1 MASLGVGLHLS
12 RKRVAGRGAA
22 VERRNLL
29 TVCRFSVKT
38 LLDRSCFETIDD
50 SSPEFINFVSILE
63 QILSHRL
70 KGQTTWFGY
79 ESPRSF
85 WDCIKVACC
94 KVPHNCIKSI
104 ESMENVRSSRAKIKP
119 STVRKKKLRAHLQ
132 GRAWIRVV
140 LMEKR
145 LSEYISSALRDLK
158 TTRRFYEDG
167 AIMLGEE
174 AGLLADTLIGLNTI
188 DFSFC
193 LKGEGLDGSY
203 PAVIDYTP
211 YLKFTQNA
219 DSISSDEEEM
229 RTLGSGSENSTPDK
243 AATAASIFTEQ
254 SNLVSKCKRFEQKYR
269 MALEQKGYLEE
280 LVRLRE
286 TQLSEAMSHN
296 KALQQSL
303 ADTHLSHTREKEQL
317 EYIVL
322 ELQDQLT
329 VLKNNDLRSRQELT
343 AHLTNQWPSP
353 VALDANAVALDTL
366 LYRKSRGQW
375 EDKSFQSLEQLSAD
389 ISLSQ
394 TSLERSHT
402 MSLEARPT
410 SSTHWPQQ
418 GKEETPS
425 LRGLCGSLTSVASYK
440 SLATLKSN
448 ECLASP
454 TTEICSPG
462 ITPT

>member
-1 MASLGVGLHLS
+1 MMYGQGQRFDLW
-12 RKRVAGRGAA
+12 
-22 VERRNLL
+22 
-29 TVCRFSVKT
+29 FSVKT

-50 SSPEFINFVSILE
+50 SSPEFVNFVSILE
-63 QILSHRL
+63 HILSHRL

-85 WDCIKVACC
+85 WDYIKVACS
-94 KVPHNCIKSI
+94 KVPHNCIRSI
-104 ESMENVRSSRAKIKP
+104 ESMENVRSSRAK
-119 STVRKKKLRAHLQ
+119 

-145 LSEYISSALRDLK
+145 LSEYVSFALRDFK

-193 LKGEGLDGSY
+193 LKGEGLDGSC

-211 YLKFTQNA
+211 YLKFTQSA

-229 RTLGSGSENSTPDK
+229 RTLGSSGSESSTPDK
-243 AATAASIFTEQ
+243 TATAASIFTEQ

-286 TQLSEAMSHN
+286 AQLSEAVSHN

-303 ADTHLSHTREKEQL
+303 ADAHLSHTVEKEQL
-317 EYIVL
+317 EYIIL

-353 VALDANAVALDTL
+353 DALDANAVALDTL
-366 LYRKSRGQW
+366 LYRKNTGQW
-375 EDKSFQSLEQLSAD
+375 DQCRKCVLRADSKSSGGTSLHKLHSTNTHFLQQLKSTLHIVCSINRKFILKVLRFNLFYSKHKLWAESVLYSFHFPSIFNKYGVKILF
-389 ISLSQ
+389 ISLNQ
-394 TSLERSHT
+394 
-402 MSLEARPT
+402 
-410 SSTHWPQQ
+410 
-418 GKEETPS
+418 
-425 LRGLCGSLTSVASYK
+425 
-440 SLATLKSN
+440 
-448 ECLASP
+448 
-454 TTEICSPG
+454 
-462 ITPT
+462 

>member
-1 MASLGVGLHLS
+1 MASLGVGLHVI
-12 RKRVAGRGAA
+12 RRRGAGRSAV

-50 SSPEFINFVSILE
+50 SSPEFVNFVSILE
-63 QILSHRL
+63 HILSHRL

-85 WDCIKVACC
+85 WDYLKAACS
-94 KVPHNCIKSI
+94 KVPHNCIRSI
-104 ESMENVRSSRAKIKP
+104 ESMENVRSSKAK
-119 STVRKKKLRAHLQ
+119 
-132 GRAWIRVV
+132 GRAWIRVA

-145 LSEYISSALRDLK
+145 LSEYISSALKDLK
-158 TTRRFYEDG
+158 ITRRFYEDG

-193 LKGEGLDGSY
+193 LKGESLDGSF

-211 YLKFTQNA
+211 YLKYIQNA

-229 RTLGSGSENSTPDK
+229 RTLGSSGSESSTPDK
-243 AATAASIFTEQ
+243 MATAASIFTEQ

-269 MALEQKGYLEE
+269 MSLEQKGYLEE
-280 LVRLRE
+280 LVGLRE
-286 TQLSEAMSHN
+286 AQLSEAVSHN

-303 ADTHLSHTREKEQL
+303 ADTHLSHKLEKEQL

-329 VLKNNDLRSRQELT
+329 VLKNNDLQSRQELT

-353 VALDANAVALDTL
+353 VALDTNAVALDTL
-366 LYRKSRGQW
+366 LYRKSTGQW
-375 EDKSFQSLEQLSAD
+375 GEYVDEF
-389 ISLSQ
+389 
-394 TSLERSHT
+394 
-402 MSLEARPT
+402 T
-410 SSTHWPQQ
+410 SSSTAPS
-418 GKEETPS
+418 ETPS

-440 SLATLKSN
+440 SLASLKSS

-454 TTEICSPG
+454 ATEISSPG
-462 ITPT
+462 FTPS

>member
-1 MASLGVGLHLS
+1 M
-12 RKRVAGRGAA
+12 
-22 VERRNLL
+22 
-29 TVCRFSVKT
+29 CRFSVKT

-50 SSPEFINFVSILE
+50 TSPEFTNFVSILE
-63 QILSHRL
+63 HILSHRL

-79 ESPRSF
+79 ESPRNF
-85 WDCIKVACC
+85 WDYIKMACN
-94 KVPHNCIKSI
+94 KVPHNCIRSI
-104 ESMENVRSSRAKIKP
+104 ESMENVQSSRAK
-119 STVRKKKLRAHLQ
+119 
-132 GRAWIRVV
+132 GRAWIRVA

-145 LSEYISSALRDLK
+145 LPEYISSALRDIK

-174 AGLLADTLIGLNTI
+174 VAELADTLIGLNTI

-193 LKGEGLDGSY
+193 LKGEALDGTC

-211 YLKFTQNA
+211 YLKFIQSA

-229 RTLGSGSENSTPDK
+229 RTMGSSGSESSTPDK
-243 AATAASIFTEQ
+243 TATAASIFTEQ

-269 MALEQKGYLEE
+269 MGLEQKGYLEE

-286 TQLSEAMSHN
+286 AQLSEAMSQN

-303 ADTHLSHTREKEQL
+303 ADTQLTHTLEKEQL
-317 EYIVL
+317 EYIII

-353 VALDANAVALDTL
+353 DALDANAVALNTL
-366 LYRKSRGQW
+366 LYNKSTGQW
-375 EDKSFQSLEQLSAD
+375 EQTTSRTLHQLSVDMCLSHNSLEP
-389 ISLSQ
+389 SQ
-394 TSLERSHT
+394 MKSLEYQ
-402 MSLEARPT
+402 AK
-410 SSTHWPQQ
+410 
-418 GKEETPS
+418 GKEETLS
-425 LRGLCGSLTSVASYK
+425 LKGLCGSLTSVACYK
-440 SLATLKSN
+440 SLSSLKSS

-454 TTEICSPG
+454 GTEVSSSG
-462 ITPT
+462 GTPSLEIG

>member
-1 MASLGVGLHLS
+1 MASLSAGLQLLRRRS
-12 RKRVAGRGAA
+12 ANRSAA

-63 QILSHRL
+63 HILSHRL
-70 KGQTTWFGY
+70 KGQITWFGY

-85 WDCIKVACC
+85 WDYVRVACS
-94 KVPHNCIKSI
+94 KVPHNCMRSI
-104 ESMENVRSSRAKIKP
+104 EMMENVRSSRAK
-119 STVRKKKLRAHLQ
+119 
-132 GRAWIRVV
+132 GRAWIRLV

-145 LSEYISSALRDLK
+145 LAEYISSALRDFK

-174 AGLLADTLIGLNTI
+174 AGLLADTFIGLNTI

-193 LKGEGLDGSY
+193 LKGAGLDGTC

-211 YLKFTQNA
+211 YLKFTQSA

-229 RTLGSGSENSTPDK
+229 RTVGSSCSESSTPDK
-243 AATAASIFTEQ
+243 TATAASIFTEQ
-254 SNLVSKCKRFEQKYR
+254 SNLFSKCKRFEQKYR

-286 TQLSEAMSHN
+286 AQLAEAVSHN

-303 ADTHLSHTREKEQL
+303 ADVHLSHTVEKEQL
-317 EYIVL
+317 EYIIL
-322 ELQDQLT
+322 ELQDQL
-329 VLKNNDLRSRQELT
+329 
-343 AHLTNQWPSP
+343 
-353 VALDANAVALDTL
+353 
-366 LYRKSRGQW
+366 
-375 EDKSFQSLEQLSAD
+375 KSFHSLDQLSVD
-389 ISLSQ
+389 MSLSQ
-394 TSLERSHT
+394 TSLEKSHT
-402 MSLEARPT
+402 LGLEVKPA
-410 SSTHWPQQ
+410 SAQWAHH

-425 LRGLCGSLTSVASYK
+425 LRGLCGSLTSVTSYK
-440 SLATLKSN
+440 SLASLKSS

-454 TTEICSPG
+454 ATEISSPG
-462 ITPT
+462 FTPS

>member
-1 MASLGVGLHLS
+1 MASLGVGLHLI
-12 RKRVAGRGAA
+12 RKRGAGRSAA

-50 SSPEFINFVSILE
+50 SSPEFVNFVSVLE
-63 QILSHRL
+63 HILSHRL
-70 KGQTTWFGY
+70 KGKNIQACKKSLSPSVFLSGQTTWFGY

-85 WDCIKVACC
+85 WDYIKVACS
-94 KVPHNCIKSI
+94 KVPHNCIRSI
-104 ESMENVRSSRAKIKP
+104 ESMENVRSSRAK
-119 STVRKKKLRAHLQ
+119 

-145 LSEYISSALRDLK
+145 LSEYISSALRDFK

-174 AGLLADTLIGLNTI
+174 AGLLADMLIGLNTI

-193 LKGEGLDGSY
+193 LKGEGVDGSC

-229 RTLGSGSENSTPDK
+229 RTMGSSGSESSTPDK
-243 AATAASIFTEQ
+243 MATAASIFTEQ

-286 TQLSEAMSHN
+286 AQLSEAVSHN

-303 ADTHLSHTREKEQL
+303 ADTHLSHTLEKEQL
-317 EYIVL
+317 EYIIL

-366 LYRKSRGQW
+366 LYRKSTGQW
-375 EDKSFQSLEQLSAD
+375 EDFQSLEQLSAD
-389 ISLSQ
+389 MSLSQ
-394 TSLERSHT
+394 TSLEPSHT
-402 MSLEARPT
+402 LSLEAKPAG
-410 SSTHWPQQ
+410 THWPHR

-440 SLATLKSN
+440 SLASLKSS

-454 TTEICSPG
+454 ATEVSSPG
-462 ITPT
+462 VTPS

>member
-1 MASLGVGLHLS
+1 MASLGAGQHFS
-12 RKRVAGRGAA
+12 RKRGAGRSSA

-29 TVCRFSVKT
+29 TVSRFSVKT

-63 QILSHRL
+63 HILSHLL
-70 KGQTTWFGY
+70 KGHMTWFGY

-85 WDCIKVACC
+85 WDYIKAACS
-94 KVPHNCIKSI
+94 KVPHNCIRSI
-104 ESMENVRSSRAKIKP
+104 ESMENVRSSRAK
-119 STVRKKKLRAHLQ
+119 

-145 LSEYISSALRDLK
+145 LSEYISFALKDFK
-158 TTRRFYEDG
+158 TARRFYEEG

-193 LKGEGLDGSY
+193 LKGEGLDGSC

-211 YLKFTQNA
+211 YLKFIQST

-229 RTLGSGSENSTPDK
+229 RTLGSSGSEGSTPEK
-243 AATAASIFTEQ
+243 TATAASIFTEQ
-254 SNLVSKCKRFEQKYR
+254 SNLVSKFKRFEQKYR

-286 TQLSEAMSHN
+286 AQLSEAVSHN

-303 ADTHLSHTREKEQL
+303 ADVHLTHTLEKQQL
-317 EYIVL
+317 EFIIL
-322 ELQDQLT
+322 ELQNQLT

-353 VALDANAVALDTL
+353 AALDGNAVALDTL
-366 LYRKSRGQW
+366 MYRKSTGQW
-375 EDKSFQSLEQLSAD
+375 EEKSFQSLEQLSTD
-389 ISLSQ
+389 MSLSQ
-394 TSLERSHT
+394 ASLGPSNT
-402 MSLEARPT
+402 LPLESRLA
-410 SSTHWPQQ
+410 STQWPHQ

-425 LRGLCGSLTSVASYK
+425 LRGLCGSLTSVTSYK
-440 SLATLKSN
+440 SLASLKSS

-454 TTEICSPG
+454 ATEISSPG
-462 ITPT
+462 VTPS

>member
-1 MASLGVGLHLS
+1 MASFGVGQHLV
-12 RKRVAGRGAA
+12 RRRGASRSSA

-50 SSPEFINFVSILE
+50 SFPEFTNFVSILE
-63 QILSHRL
+63 HILSHQL

-85 WDCIKVACC
+85 WDYIKAACS
-94 KVPHNCIKSI
+94 KVPHNCIRSI
-104 ESMENVRSSRAKIKP
+104 ESMENVRPSRAK
-119 STVRKKKLRAHLQ
+119 

-145 LSEYISSALRDLK
+145 LSDYISCALKDIK
-158 TTRRFYEDG
+158 TTRRFYDEG
-167 AIMLGEE
+167 AIILGEE

-193 LKGEGLDGSY
+193 LKGEGLDGSC

-211 YLKFTQNA
+211 YLKFTQSA

-229 RTLGSGSENSTPDK
+229 RTLGSSGSESSTPDK

-286 TQLSEAMSHN
+286 AQLSEAVSNN
-296 KALQQSL
+296 KSLQQSL
-303 ADTHLSHTREKEQL
+303 ADAHLCHTLEKEQL
-317 EYIVL
+317 EYIIL
-322 ELQDQLT
+322 ELQDQL
-329 VLKNNDLRSRQELT
+329 
-343 AHLTNQWPSP
+343 
-353 VALDANAVALDTL
+353 
-366 LYRKSRGQW
+366 
-375 EDKSFQSLEQLSAD
+375 KSFQSLEQLSAD
-389 ISLSQ
+389 MSLSQ
-394 TSLERSHT
+394 TSLGPSQT
-402 MSLEARPT
+402 PGLEARPAGT
-410 SSTHWPQQ
+410 QWPHQ

-440 SLATLKSN
+440 SLASLKSS

-454 TTEICSPG
+454 ATEISSPG
-462 ITPT
+462 FTPS

>member
-1 MASLGVGLHLS
+1 MASLGVGLHLV
-12 RKRVAGRGAA
+12 RKRGSGRSSA

-38 LLDRSCFETIDD
+38 LLDRSCFDTIDD
-50 SSPEFINFVSILE
+50 ASPEFVNFISILE
-63 QILSHRL
+63 HILSHRL

-85 WDCIKVACC
+85 WDYIKSACS
-94 KVPHNCIKSI
+94 KVPHNCIRSI
-104 ESMENVRSSRAKIKP
+104 ESMENVRSSRAK
-119 STVRKKKLRAHLQ
+119 

-145 LSEYISSALRDLK
+145 LSEYISSALRDFK

-167 AIMLGEE
+167 AVMLGEE
-174 AGLLADTLIGLNTI
+174 AGLLADTLIGLHTI
-188 DFSFC
+188 DLSFC
-193 LKGEGLDGSY
+193 LKGEGLDGSC

-211 YLKFTQNA
+211 YLKFAQSA
-219 DSISSDEEEM
+219 ESISSDEEEM
-229 RTLGSGSENSTPDK
+229 RTLGSSGSESSTPDK
-243 AATAASIFTEQ
+243 TATAASIFTEQ
-254 SNLVSKCKRFEQKYR
+254 SNL
-269 MALEQKGYLEE
+269 GYLEE

-286 TQLSEAMSHN
+286 AQLSKAVSHN

-303 ADTHLSHTREKEQL
+303 ADTHLTHNLEKEQL
-317 EYIVL
+317 EYIIL
-322 ELQDQLT
+322 ELQNQLT

-353 VALDANAVALDTL
+353 VALDTNAVALDTL
-366 LYRKSRGQW
+366 LYRKSTGQW
-375 EDKSFQSLEQLSAD
+375 EEKSFQSLEQLSAD
-389 ISLSQ
+389 MSLSQ
-394 TSLERSHT
+394 MSLDPSHT
-402 MSLEARPT
+402 LSLEARPPGT
-410 SSTHWPQQ
+410 LWPHQ

-440 SLATLKSN
+440 SLASLKSS

-454 TTEICSPG
+454 ATEISSPG
-462 ITPT
+462 FTPS

>member
-1 MASLGVGLHLS
+1 MASLGVGLHLI
-12 RKRVAGRGAA
+12 RRRGAGRSAA

-63 QILSHRL
+63 HILNHRL

-85 WDCIKVACC
+85 WDYIKAACS
-94 KVPHNCIKSI
+94 KVPHNCIRSI
-104 ESMENVRSSRAKIKP
+104 ESMENVRSSRAK
-119 STVRKKKLRAHLQ
+119 

-145 LSEYISSALRDLK
+145 LSEYISSALRDFK
-158 TTRRFYEDG
+158 TTRRCYEDG

-193 LKGEGLDGSY
+193 LKGEGLDSSC

-211 YLKFTQNA
+211 YLKFTQSA

-229 RTLGSGSENSTPDK
+229 RTLGSSGSESSTPDK

-269 MALEQKGYLEE
+269 VALEQKAYLEE

-286 TQLSEAMSHN
+286 AQLSEAVSHN
-296 KALQQSL
+296 KALEQNL
-303 ADTHLSHTREKEQL
+303 ADTHLSHALEKEQL
-317 EYIVL
+317 EFIVL

-353 VALDANAVALDTL
+353 DALDANAVALDTL
-366 LYRKSRGQW
+366 LYRKRTGQW
-375 EDKSFQSLEQLSAD
+375 EEKNFQSLEQLSAD
-389 ISLSQ
+389 MSLSQ
-394 TSLERSHT
+394 TSLEPSHT
-402 MSLEARPT
+402 LSLEARLAGT
-410 SSTHWPQQ
+410 QWRHQN
-418 GKEETPS
+418 KEETPS

-440 SLATLKSN
+440 SLASLRSS

-454 TTEICSPG
+454 ATEISSPG
-462 ITPT
+462 FTPS